1 MTSSPSRQCVTPG
14 CTNTTT
20 HIICAKCETK
30 ARILVN
36 RLTRP

>member
-1 MTSSPSRQCVTPG
+1 MATTRQCRNSG
-14 CTNTTT
+14 CTNTTKNV
-20 HIICAKCETK
+20 ICAKCETK